1 MYEKLY
7 YKLVISTPFLDFPWS
22 DVVEKHLRKTFQMK
36 SFRPLQLSAIN
47 ASLSGHDVLV
57 IMPTGGGKSLCYQ
70 LAALV
75 SISNIESLQSITKK

>member
-75 SISNIESLQSITKK
+75 SISKIESLQSITKN